1 MRLATVRIDGELRAA
16 RVNTD
21 TLTVLKHA
29 GVDEVLKTQLD
40 WGLLAEQD
48 GAEIAIEDADFAP
61 VVPNP
66 GKIVCVGLNYS
77 EHAGEAHRELPSYPI
92 LFAKY
97 TEALIGAHDDILI
110 PAVSAKVDWEA
121 ELTIVIGR
129 HARYVSESQA
139 PDHIAGYTV
148 ANDISIRDWQRRST
162 QFLQGKTFEH
172 TTPVGPHVVSADEI
186 DVGNLRVQCTV
197 DDEVVQDFSTA
208 QMLFSPAYLVSYL
221 SHVITLKPG
230 DLILTGT
237 GSGVG
242 VVKDPPRFVNPMST
256 VTTEI
261 ENIGR
266 LENRVVPDVAD
277 ASHVPGPRTS
287 E

>member
-16 RVNTD
+16 RVNAD
-21 TLTVLKHA
+21 TLTVLKQA
-29 GVDEVLKTQLD
+29 GVDEVLKAQLD
-40 WGLLAEQD
+40 WGLLEEQD
-48 GAEIAIEDADFAP
+48 GGEIAIEDADFAP

-66 GKIVCVGLNYS
+66 GKIICVGLNYS

-110 PAVSAKVDWEA
+110 PAVSGKVDWEA

-129 HARYVSESQA
+129 HARYVSELQA

-172 TTPVGPHVVSADEI
+172 TTPVGPYLVSAEAI
-186 DVGNLRVQCTV
+186 DVDNLRVQCTV

-242 VVKDPPRFVNPMST
+242 VVKNPPQFVKPMST
-256 VTTEI
+256 VATEI

-266 LENRVVPDVAD
+266 LENRVVPDGAD
-277 ASHVPGPRTS
+277 ATHVPGPRAS

>member
-29 GVDEVLKTQLD
+29 GVDEVLKAQLD

-97 TEALIGAHDDILI
+97 AEALIGARDDILI

-129 HARYVSESQA
+129 PARYVSESQA
-139 PDHIAGYTV
+139 PGHIAGYTV

-172 TTPVGPHVVSADEI
+172 TTPVGPYVVSADEI

-242 VVKDPPRFVNPMST
+242 VVKDPPQFINPMST
-256 VTTEI
+256 VATEI

-266 LENRVVPDVAD
+266 LENRVVPDGAD
-277 ASHVPGPRTS
+277 ASHVPGPRAS
-287 E
+287 K

>member
-29 GVDEVLKTQLD
+29 GADEVLKAQLD

-48 GAEIAIEDADFAP
+48 GDEIAIEDADFAP
-61 VVPNP
+61 VVANP

-129 HARYVSESQA
+129 PARYVSESQA

-172 TTPVGPHVVSADEI
+172 TTPVGPHMVSADEV
-186 DVGNLRVQCTV
+186 DVGNLHVQCTV
-197 DDEVVQDFSTA
+197 DEEVVQDFSTA

-242 VVKDPPRFVNPMST
+242 VVKDPPRFINPMST
-256 VTTEI
+256 VATEI

-266 LENRVVPDVAD
+266 LENRVVPDGAD
-277 ASHVPGPRTS
+277 ATHVPGPRAS

>member
-16 RVNTD
+16 RVNAD
-21 TLTVLKHA
+21 TLTVLKQA
-29 GVDEVLKTQLD
+29 GVDEVLKAQLD
-40 WGLLAEQD
+40 WGLLEEQD
-48 GAEIAIEDADFAP
+48 GGEIAIEDADFAP

-66 GKIVCVGLNYS
+66 GKIICVGLNYS

-110 PAVSAKVDWEA
+110 PAVSGKVDWEA

-172 TTPVGPHVVSADEI
+172 TTPVGPYLVSAEAI
-186 DVGNLRVQCTV
+186 DVDNLRVQCTV

-242 VVKDPPRFVNPMST
+242 VVKNPPQFVKPMST
-256 VTTEI
+256 VATEI
-261 ENIGR
+261 ENIGC
-266 LENRVVPDVAD
+266 LENRVVPDGAD
-277 ASHVPGPRTS
+277 ATHVPGPRAS

>member
-29 GVDEVLKTQLD
+29 GVDEVLKAQLD

-48 GAEIAIEDADFAP
+48 GAEIAIEEADFAP
-61 VVPNP
+61 VVANP

-97 TEALIGAHDDILI
+97 AEALIGAHDDILI

-129 HARYVSESQA
+129 PARYLSESQA

-172 TTPVGPHVVSADEI
+172 TTPVGPYMVSADEI
-186 DVGNLRVQCTV
+186 DVGNLRVQCAV

-230 DLILTGT
+230 DLVLTGT

-242 VVKDPPRFVNPMST
+242 VVKDPPQFINPMST
-256 VTTEI
+256 VITEI

-266 LENRVVPDVAD
+266 LENRVVPDGAD
-277 ASHVPGPRTS
+277 ATHVPGPRAS
-287 E
+287 A